1 MNPQN
6 MPLQPPSS
14 LAIERQLGVFVF
26 HLRND
31 RDERRDGRPGD
42 APGRS
47 TGLRI
52 TLEAMKNE
60 GVSSRCSR
68 RTSEFD
74 GLTKNIKM
82 SQ

>member
-31 RDERRDGRPGD
+31 RDERRRDGRPGD

-52 TLEAMKNE
+52 TLEAMKVYPLVVFAE
-60 GVSSRCSR
+60 QASLM
-68 RTSEFD
+68 D
-74 GLTKNIKM
+74 
-82 SQ
+82 